1 MRGRAVQFSRQHVG
15 GVDKAYLWYNVSE
28 NHREILIS
36 AKPAGHCR
44 VDVVAV
50 HFVAREVRQ
59 ETDVVSSGAS

>member
-1 MRGRAVQFSRQHVG
+1 MPIPPTET
-15 GVDKAYLWYNVSE
+15 L
-28 NHREILIS
+28 
-36 AKPAGHCR
+36 AKPAGRCR